1 MSAWKKVSSSMPQDF
16 VLDPIPF
23 NIFVNM
29 EDMSHLDQ
37 ISKIKMLRR
46 LANIV
51 DDRSI
56 KKCLQWQAE
65 VN

>member
-23 NIFVNM
+23 SIFVNM
-29 EDMSHLDQ
+29 EDMSHLDL

-56 KKCLQWQAE
+56 KKFLQWQAE